1 MSSGNKIA
9 MPVKSKDFSME
20 EMNSHGVLTP
30 YRMAKDLHSSDS
42 VVQPRIT
49 VQSIR
54 EANEKKEV
62 LKQLELA
69 NALAD
74 KLASVGQPEH
84 DGSFLAKH
92 PPTSDPFRPA
102 YPDVSNATDS
112 ERGTTIFPNK
122 LIEMLVYGM
131 IRTDKTGLT
140 TAERLLADREE
151 CSAFLNKVNSNTF
164 AYADACE
171 ESLIYNHAATFKGF
185 CNMNKWPYA
194 NQIVAALQTGF
205 SPVEMTQ
212 SCAKDG
218 HRYDSK
224 EATRRTQSMV
234 NAFMSYKRN
243 FIGYNEGLKAEV
255 FKNNEYY
262 RSSAQEVFYNT
273 IHWFT
278 NPLHSNC
285 GQSGAMLALAL
296 SELPGVP
303 TDPFMS
309 FAGYVIQAAYDLIV
323 ANVGR
328 QAANEGIQFLRN
340 NNGVRHDSSFR
351 VDNTVFSMMQY
362 YGYLEVAD
370 NYDPELHTLQA
381 QAAMINAIILL
392 SKENNC
398 STYETVREIT
408 MFAKRLIDEDAN
420 GGNKF
425 EAHLINDTTTL

>member
-131 IRTDKTGLT
+131 IR
-140 TAERLLADREE
+140 LLLRKIQPVLRHP
-151 CSAFLNKVNSNTF
+151 FHMPL
-164 AYADACE
+164 
-171 ESLIYNHAATFKGF
+171 
-185 CNMNKWPYA
+185 P
-194 NQIVAALQTGF
+194 F
-205 SPVEMTQ
+205 SV
-212 SCAKDG
+212 
-218 HRYDSK
+218 
-224 EATRRTQSMV
+224 
-234 NAFMSYKRN
+234 
-243 FIGYNEGLKAEV
+243 
-255 FKNNEYY
+255 
-262 RSSAQEVFYNT
+262 SST
-273 IHWFT
+273 
-278 NPLHSNC
+278 L
-285 GQSGAMLALAL
+285 
-296 SELPGVP
+296 
-303 TDPFMS
+303 D
-309 FAGYVIQAAYDLIV
+309 
-323 ANVGR
+323 
-328 QAANEGIQFLRN
+328 
-340 NNGVRHDSSFR
+340 
-351 VDNTVFSMMQY
+351 
-362 YGYLEVAD
+362 
-370 NYDPELHTLQA
+370 HTLASGIA
-381 QAAMINAIILL
+381 QVDW
-392 SKENNC
+392 EH
-398 STYETVREIT
+398 EI
-408 MFAKRLIDEDAN
+408 FHP
-420 GGNKF
+420 GNLFLKD
-425 EAHLINDTTTL
+425 L